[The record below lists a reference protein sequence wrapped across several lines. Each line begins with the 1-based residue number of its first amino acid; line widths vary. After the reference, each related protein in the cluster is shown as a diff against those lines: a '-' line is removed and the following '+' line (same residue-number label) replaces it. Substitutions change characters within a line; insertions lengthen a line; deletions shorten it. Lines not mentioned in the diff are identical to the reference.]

1 MMIRT
6 VCRVLLLSLSLG
18 LFVTGAATA
27 GLLPKSGEA
36 QYELEFWESI
46 KNSTHAEDYKAYLQA
61 YPDGRFA
68 ALARAR
74 AARYAESSPPAAP
87 PAPPVEEMDIHYEA
101 VSNANVRKE
110 PSSRAELVGGLNR
123 GERVHVTGRTQD
135 KNWFRI
141 ELAGGGT
148 GFVYRE
154 LIREP
159 VAAPAPVVSK
169 PAPAPVV
176 SKPRP
181 APPTAA
187 IPEPAPV
194 RTPVVTHQT
203 GSVSDCDNCPEMV
216 VLQPGSLVMGDNRG
230 DRSERPAHRVT
241 ITKPFAIGKYEI
253 TLAQWNAC
261 VQAEACKAITSS
273 AGLPDKSPAKDIS
286 WTDAQRYVQW
296 LSKLTGRNYRLPTEA
311 EWEYAARA
319 GTGSRYWWGE
329 TMAPGKADCK
339 GCGGDWSND
348 APADVDAFP
357 ANPFGLY
364 GMNGGVWEWVED
376 CWHKDYAGAP
386 TDGSAW
392 TSSDCRENVIR
403 GGSWRNDSTYA
414 HSASRF
420 TYDTAVRY
428 ILNGLRVAKTLP

>member
-1 MMIRT
+1 M
-6 VCRVLLLSLSLG
+6 LLLSLLLG

-46 KNSTHAEDYKAYLQA
+46 KNSTHEEDYKAYLQA

-87 PAPPVEEMDIHYEA
+87 PAPPVEEMDIQYEA

-110 PSSRAELVGGLNR
+110 PSSRAELVGGLDR
-123 GERVHVTGRTQD
+123 GDRVHVTGRTQD
-135 KNWFRI
+135 RNWYRI
-141 ELAGGGT
+141 DLAGGTT
-148 GFVYRE
+148 GFVYHT

-169 PAPAPVV
+169 PSPPVAPQ
-176 SKPRP
+176 
-181 APPTAA
+181 
-187 IPEPAPV
+187 PEPAPA
-194 RTPVVTHQT
+194 RTPVVAH
-203 GSVSDCDNCPEMV
+203 GSESVRDCENCPEMV
-216 VLQPGSLVMGDNRG
+216 ILQPGSFTMGDNHG

-241 ITKPFAIGKYEI
+241 ISRPYAIGKYEV

-261 VQAEACKAITSS
+261 VQAEACKAVTSTTGS
-273 AGLPDKSPAKDIS
+273 PDKSPARDIS
-286 WTDAQRYVQW
+286 WADTQRFVRW
-296 LSKLTGRNYRLPTEA
+296 LSKQTGQNYRLPTEA

-329 TMAPGKADCK
+329 KMRAGMANCK

-348 APADVDAFP
+348 APVNVDALP
-357 ANPFGLY
+357 PNPFGLY

-376 CWHKDYAGAP
+376 CWHKDYDGAP

-403 GGSWRNDSTYA
+403 GGAWRNDSTYA
-414 HSASRF
+414 HSSSRF
-420 TYDTAVRY
+420 TYDSAVRY
-428 ILNGLRVAKTLP
+428 ILNGFRVAKSLP